1 MRQNP
6 DTVSTEPVVEAFD
19 DLAPA
24 HLHAAA
30 WATCMGKNWYFG
42 HGSVSGGGARFWRMD
57 LDGDA
62 AFQAI
67 WEHARARCEAL
78 AGGPLRVVTQYANG
92 HTYGLGG
99 NPHLDDSKPGSYTL
113 LYYPNPE
120 WQDGWDGETVFYD
133 EADEIALSVRLRPN
147 RAVFFDARI
156 PHCGRAPSR
165 SCTALRVSV
174 AFKLERCAA
183 DLRGEAEAAIS
194 WPAFAPPRHAPV
206 ERDAAQDAVKAAAV
220 DTVNATAEDAVSAG
234 AQDAVSASTQ
244 DRMSAAAQDAI
255 VEIGRQGAQ
264 RIYTS
269 VTAEAVIAKAV
280 GERLQTLSESVRLP
294 GFRPG
299 KVPRGVMEERYG
311 AQARA
316 EVLKRLA
323 ATIVQ
328 HSLPAGSVA
337 SSCELTAG
345 EESGAMEIRIH
356 ATHLPDL
363 AEPDFSQAKLERLE
377 AANPTP
383 EEAAFLRSHLK
394 AQALNHLDASY
405 SFPLFRGIVDREF
418 EALWAAASAQGATPE
433 DGEETAAMDARLR
446 TIAERR
452 LRLGLIVAELARRFG
467 IRASSGAEVEDE
479 TIDRLIAQAPVAERR
494 VSREELLEKMRG

>member
-6 DTVSTEPVVEAFD
+6 DTVSTEPVVEVFD
-19 DLAPA
+19 NLAPA
-24 HLHAAA
+24 HLHVAA

-42 HGSVSGGGARFWRMD
+42 HGSVSGGGPRFWRMD

-78 AGGPLRVVTQYANG
+78 AGGPLRVVSQYANG

-174 AFKLERCAA
+174 AFKLERYAA
-183 DLRGEAEAAIS
+183 DVRCEAEATIS
-194 WPAFAPPRHAPV
+194 RPASAPAVVAPA
-206 ERDAAQDAVKAAAV
+206 EREAAE
-220 DTVNATAEDAVSAG
+220 DTVNAAAVEAVTAAAGDAVSATAQDSVSAAAEDAV
-234 AQDAVSASTQ
+234 
-244 DRMSAAAQDAI
+244 
-255 VEIGRQGAQ
+255 VEIGREGAQ

-269 VTAEAVIAKAV
+269 VTAEAAIAKAV
-280 GERLQTLSESVRLP
+280 GERLQVLSESVRLP

-316 EVLKRLA
+316 EILKRMA

-377 AANPTP
+377 AANPAP

-394 AQALNHLDASY
+394 KQALNHLDASY
-405 SFPLFRGIVDREF
+405 SFPLFRGIIDTEF
-418 EALWAAASAQGATPE
+418 EALWAAASAQGAMPA
-433 DGEETAAMDARLR
+433 DGEERAAMDARLR

-467 IRASSGAEVEDE
+467 IRASSGAEVEDR
-479 TIDRLIAQAPVAERR
+479 TIDRLIAQAPVAGRR
-494 VSREELLEKMRG
+494 VSREELLEMMRG